1 MTNQRIPS
9 ISELEPVLM
18 EILKD
23 ADFPMTN
30 LEVLKSAKIR
40 LDLSEEVSE
49 TIHDGNRTELEYRLA
64 WARSRAKKKNLVRR
78 VGNQKWELNK

>member
-9 ISELEPVLM
+9 ISELEPVLI
-18 EILKD
+18 EILTG
-23 ADFPMTN
+23 AEFPMTN
-30 LEVLKSAKIR
+30 LEILKTAKLR
-40 LDLSEEVSE
+40 LDLTEEALK

-64 WARSRAKKKNLVRR
+64 WARSRSKKKNLIRR